1 MSLTPEQIAELQA
14 KAARVDELEQRLNA
28 VDAKK
33 AEILDEKKQTQA
45 QLNDTLA
52 QLAELQAKSESG
64 KGTKEERDKLAQ
76 EVEELRQQ
84 TKDLHSLL
92 SDETKKREDAEK
104 QRIADRVKNDFT
116 SAFAGKVH
124 VPAHLWTAL
133 RESVQDDGGRTV
145 VTYNGKKVPVA
156 NLPAMLA
163 ADPEYSYHF
172 LQEKPRGG
180 MGLRPSPAGVVDAS
194 SNPWISGNVT
204 QQISISTENPD
215 LADKLKAEAS
225 AARNSAG

>member
-14 KAARVDELEQRLNA
+14 RAAKADELEQRLNA

-33 AEILDEKKQTQA
+33 AEILDEKKQMQA
-45 QLNDTLA
+45 QLSDALA
-52 QLAELQAKSESG
+52 QLADLQVKNESG

-84 TKDLHSLL
+84 TKELHGLL
-92 SDETKKREDAEK
+92 STETTKREEAEK
-104 QRIADRVKNDFT
+104 QRIADRVRNDFT

-145 VTYNGKKVPVA
+145 ATYNGKKVAVSE
-156 NLPAMLA
+156 LPAMLA
-163 ADPEYSYHF
+163 VDPEYSYHF
-172 LQEKPRGG
+172 LPERPRGG
-180 MGLRPSPAGVVDAS
+180 MGLRPSPAGVVDVS
-194 SNPWISGNVT
+194 SNPWITGNIT
-204 QQISISTENPD
+204 QQVAIRTENPE
-215 LADKLKAEAS
+215 LADKLKVEAS
-225 AARNSAG
+225 AARREG

>member
-14 KAARVDELEQRLNA
+14 KAARADELEQRLNA

-76 EVEELRQQ
+76 ELEQLRQETKTLREELNTER
-84 TKDLHSLL
+84 TG
-92 SDETKKREDAEK
+92 REEAEK
-104 QRIADRVKNDFT
+104 QRIADRVSNDFT

-124 VPAHLWTAL
+124 VLAHLWTAL

-145 VTYNGKKVPVA
+145 ATYNGKKVPVA

-172 LQEKPRGG
+172 LPERPRGG

-194 SNPWISGNVT
+194 SNPWISNNVT
-204 QQISISTENPD
+204 QQIAISTENPD

-225 AARNSAG
+225 AARGAG

>member
-1 MSLTPEQIAELQA
+1 MSLTPEQIVELQA
-14 KAARVDELEQRLNA
+14 KAAKADELEQRLNA

-45 QLNDTLA
+45 QLNDVLA
-52 QLAELQAKSESG
+52 QLADLQAKSESG

-76 EVEELRQQ
+76 ELEQLRQETKTLREELNTER
-84 TKDLHSLL
+84 TG
-92 SDETKKREDAEK
+92 REEAEK
-104 QRIADRVKNDFT
+104 QRIADRVKSDFT

-133 RESVQDDGGRTV
+133 RESVQDEGGRTV
-145 VTYNGKKVPVA
+145 ATYNGKKVPVS

-172 LQEKPRGG
+172 LPEKPRGG

-204 QQISISTENPD
+204 QQIAIRAENPD

-225 AARNSAG
+225 AARGAG

>member
-33 AEILDEKKQTQA
+33 AEILDEKKQMQA
-45 QLNDTLA
+45 QLNDALA

-76 EVEELRQQ
+76 ELEQLRQETKTLREELNTER
-84 TKDLHSLL
+84 TG
-92 SDETKKREDAEK
+92 REEAEK
-104 QRIADRVKNDFT
+104 QRIADRVRNDFT

-133 RESVQDDGGRTV
+133 RESVQDEGGRTV
-145 VTYNGKKVPVA
+145 VTYSGKRVPVA

>member
-45 QLNDTLA
+45 QLNDALA
-52 QLAELQAKSESG
+52 QLADLQAKSESG

-84 TKDLHSLL
+84 TRDLHGLL
-92 SDETKKREDAEK
+92 SAETTKREEAEK
-104 QRIADRVKNDFT
+104 QRIADRVKSDFI

-145 VTYNGKKVPVA
+145 ATYNGKKVAVS

-225 AARNSAG
+225 AARKSAG

>member
-14 KAARVDELEQRLNA
+14 KAAKADELEQRLNA

-45 QLNDTLA
+45 QLNDALA
-52 QLAELQAKSESG
+52 QLADLQAKSESG

-84 TKDLHSLL
+84 TKDLHGLL
-92 SDETKKREDAEK
+92 SAETTKREEAEK
-104 QRIADRVKNDFT
+104 QRIADRVRNDFI

-124 VPAHLWTAL
+124 APAQLWTAL
-133 RESVQDDGGRTV
+133 RESVQDDGGRTI
-145 VTYNGKKVPVA
+145 VTYNGKKVAVSD
-156 NLPAMLA
+156 LPAMLA
-163 ADPEYSYHF
+163 ADSEYHF
-172 LQEKPRGG
+172 HFPQERPRGG
-180 MGLRPSPAGVVDAS
+180 MGLRPSPAGVVNAS

-204 QQISISTENPD
+204 QQIAIKAENPD

-225 AARNSAG
+225 AARGAG